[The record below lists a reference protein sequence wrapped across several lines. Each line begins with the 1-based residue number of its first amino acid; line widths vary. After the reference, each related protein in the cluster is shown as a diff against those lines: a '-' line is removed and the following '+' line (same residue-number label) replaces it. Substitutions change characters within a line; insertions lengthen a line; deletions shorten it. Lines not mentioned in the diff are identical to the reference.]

1 MKEQVKAI
9 MARIFELP
17 AVDDLISAANCDK
30 WDSLHH
36 LNLMIELEMEFGVE
50 FEPEEIAGL
59 NSLDT
64 ILEILDRKLP

>member
-17 AVDDLISAANCDK
+17 AVDDLISTANCDK

-50 FEPEEIAGL
+50 FEPEEIAGM

-64 ILEILDRKLP
+64 ILEILGRKLS